1 MAEKTKRTQEEKNEI
16 KKSIRTGLL
25 AAVALAA
32 VVCVIVFYFKTVASR
47 NEPSIVKE
55 DVKDLKSITLSEKSL
70 AMPYVTTGIDK
81 IVYTADSAGGIVF
94 YEFNGTEY
102 AQIAE
107 TGTMDVSVPLSGQ
120 QIPVKVHYIER
131 DGKFAGFGVFTSASS
146 EDVYIY
152 DFMLVKITNLPAGYE
167 KDGKLLMLAN
177 TDIKNVYSINPVWED
192 AYYISRDGSSV
203 SRFFIE
209 NNRTLDINGAMRSD
223 FSRVTDKELSSATG
237 NIPFFSARSYDT
249 LGAAT
254 DIYVKTPKGESE
266 AVKGVLDTYAKPT
279 EDGGFIFVRATNG
292 GFEFV
297 KYLNGTQTT
306 VSEFFAQYGEE
317 YIRSG
322 DYILCKE
329 DGRIYT
335 TYDDSVIELPDFKM
349 NPSQF
354 AITSD
359 GKYVVLAGT
368 VTNATDYQIYI
379 YNTQTKKAKT
389 FADSDFSVHYN
400 LFCPTNE
407 TVCFYT
413 QSADGYD
420 EKIINLAKIS

>member
-47 NEPSIVKE
+47 NEPSIIKE

-131 DGKFAGFGVFTSASS
+131 DGKFSGFGVFTSASS

-177 TDIKNVYSINPVWED
+177 TDIMHLY
-192 AYYISRDGSSV
+192 
-203 SRFFIE
+203 
-209 NNRTLDINGAMRSD
+209 
-223 FSRVTDKELSSATG
+223 G
-237 NIPFFSARSYDT
+237 NLLTA
-249 LGAAT
+249 
-254 DIYVKTPKGESE
+254 
-266 AVKGVLDTYAKPT
+266 
-279 EDGGFIFVRATNG
+279 
-292 GFEFV
+292 
-297 KYLNGTQTT
+297 
-306 VSEFFAQYGEE
+306 
-317 YIRSG
+317 
-322 DYILCKE
+322 
-329 DGRIYT
+329 
-335 TYDDSVIELPDFKM
+335 
-349 NPSQF
+349 
-354 AITSD
+354 
-359 GKYVVLAGT
+359 
-368 VTNATDYQIYI
+368 
-379 YNTQTKKAKT
+379 
-389 FADSDFSVHYN
+389 
-400 LFCPTNE
+400 
-407 TVCFYT
+407 
-413 QSADGYD
+413 
-420 EKIINLAKIS
+420 

>member
-1 MAEKTKRTQEEKNEI
+1 MAEKTKRTKEEKEQI

-25 AAVALAA
+25 AAIALAA
-32 VVCVIVFYFKTVASR
+32 VVCVIVFYFKTASAG
-47 NEPSIVKE
+47 NEPSVVKE
-55 DVKDLKSITLSEKSL
+55 DVKDLKSITLSDKSL
-70 AMPYVTTGIDK
+70 SMPYVTTGIDK

-102 AQIAE
+102 VQLAE
-107 TGTMDVSVPLSGQ
+107 TGSIDVSVPLSGQ
-120 QIPVKVHYIER
+120 QIPVKVHYVER
-131 DGKFAGFGVFTSASS
+131 DGKLAGFGVFTSSNSA
-146 EDVYIY
+146 DVYIY
-152 DFMLVKITNLPAGYE
+152 DFMLVKITNLPSGYE
-167 KDGKLLMLAN
+167 QDGKLLMLAN
-177 TDIKNVYSINPVWED
+177 TDIKNVYSVNPVWEE
-192 AYYISRDGSSV
+192 AYVISRDGSSV

-209 NNRTLDINGAMRSD
+209 NNRTLDMNGAMRSD
-223 FSRVTDKELSSATG
+223 FATVTDKELSSATG
-237 NIPFFSARSYDT
+237 NIPFFSSRSYDT

-254 DIYVKTPKGESE
+254 DIYVKTPSGESE
-266 AVKGVLDTYAKPT
+266 AVKGVLDKYAKPT
-279 EDGGFIFVRATNG
+279 DDGGFIFVKETNG

-306 VSEFFAQYGEE
+306 VSEFFSQYGEE

-322 DYILCKE
+322 DFVLCKE

-335 TYDDSVIELPDFKM
+335 TYDDTVIELPDFKM

-354 AITSD
+354 VITSD

-368 VTNATDYQIYI
+368 VANATDYQIYI

-400 LFCPTNE
+400 LFCPTDE

-413 QSADGYD
+413 QDADGYD
-420 EKIINLAKIS
+420 EKIINLAKAV